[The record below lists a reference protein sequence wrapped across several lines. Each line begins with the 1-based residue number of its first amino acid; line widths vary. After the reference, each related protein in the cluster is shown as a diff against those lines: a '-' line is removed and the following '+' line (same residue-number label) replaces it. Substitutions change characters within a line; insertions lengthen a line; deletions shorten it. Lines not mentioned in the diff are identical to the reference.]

1 MPEVLVE
8 RIIETKLPTSFGEFQ
23 IVGYTAS
30 TDDEHYVAL
39 VKGEVAGVSDVLV
52 RLHSECLTGDTFRS
66 LRCDC
71 GQQLEAAL
79 AMLEREGR
87 GVIVYL
93 PQEGRGI
100 GLLNKL
106 RAYRLQEDGF
116 DTVDANLA
124 LGLPVD
130 LRSYEV
136 GAGILVDLGIESVR
150 LITNNPAKVEGI
162 AGYGLN
168 VSGQVVV
175 PIPTNPHNERY
186 VQAKVDRLGHYP
198 LPEPLSRVSSRGSD
212 PGRAAAIETC
222 SLRRVVRPFAALPT
236 TEEHR

>member
-1 MPEVLVE
+1 MPEGLVE

-23 IVGYTAS
+23 IVGYRAS

-71 GQQLEAAL
+71 GAQLEAAL
-79 AMLEREGR
+79 AMIEREGR

-106 RAYRLQEDGF
+106 RAYRLQEDGL

-124 LGLPVD
+124 LGLPAD

-136 GAGILVDLGIESVR
+136 GAGILVDLGMTSVR
-150 LITNNPAKVEGI
+150 LITNNPAKLEGI

-175 PIPTNPHNERY
+175 CIPTNPHNERY
-186 VQAKVDRLGHYP
+186 VQAKVDRLGHHPP
-198 LPEPLSRVSSRGSD
+198 LVPLTRATPTGLG
-212 PGRAAAIETC
+212 PG
-222 SLRRVVRPFAALPT
+222 
-236 TEEHR
+236 